1 MGQAVKPGRK
11 GADGMDDF
19 MVNAADLLQGAYDLH
34 THTTPS
40 HVKRALDDFQLLQE
54 AGNAG
59 MAGVM
64 LKSHYET
71 THARAAIANQYASSS
86 AKAFGAIVLNHTV
99 GGLNPEAVENA
110 LDGGA
115 RMVWMPTMDA
125 AHCQRGDMG
134 AFYSRPGIR
143 VLDQNGALKS
153 CIYDIFELCKKHEV
167 PLATGHISIEE
178 AVVLCKEGV
187 GRGVTMILTHP
198 EWPKTTVPLP
208 IQKELAHMGVYVE
221 KLWLNVA
228 ERSVT
233 PEYMA
238 ETIRTVGAEHAFLST
253 DRGQAGAEHPVEG
266 LKQFI
271 AEMLKQGISENDIWK
286 MTHDTPRFL
295 MRDERKDVA

>member
-1 MGQAVKPGRK
+1 
-11 GADGMDDF
+11 MDDF
-19 MVNAADLLQGAYDLH
+19 MERASELLQGAYDLH

-54 AGNAG
+54 AGAAG

-71 THARAAIANQYASSS
+71 THARAAIANQYANSS
-86 AKAFGAIVLNHTV
+86 AKAFGAIVLNYTV

-110 LDGGA
+110 LDAGA

-143 VLDQNGALKS
+143 VLKQEGGLKD
-153 CIYDIFELCKKHEV
+153 CIYDIFSLCKEHEV
-167 PLATGHISIEE
+167 PLATGHISVEE
-178 AVVLCKEGV
+178 AVQLCREGICQ
-187 GRGVTMILTHP
+187 GVTMILTHP

-208 IQKELAHMGVYVE
+208 IQKELACLGVYIE

-228 ERSVT
+228 EHSVT

-238 ETIRTVGAEHAFLST
+238 ETIRAVGAEHAFLST
-253 DRGQAGAEHPVEG
+253 DRGQAGFEHPVEG

-271 AEMLKQGISENDIWK
+271 AEMLKQGISENDIRT
-286 MTHDTPRFL
+286 MTHNTPQFL
-295 MRDERKDVA
+295 MRDERKDV